1 MMEQRVPGTVRLALH
16 CNCDFYKEKGCWRY
30 NQKFCVETEMSTD
43 ITYSDLNLRL
53 MDTIAPVA
61 GYKGKITSVS
71 SRLPGKRFNGN
82 PIHLKK
88 IETEDDLAYLLQTC
102 KHSCIVN
109 KDMYKVDVFVA
120 FEPLNI
126 EEEFGE
132 DVAQFL
138 VKLSDDKVY
147 QEEVLAGLEELSQE
161 EWNDDMLQLDV
172 FSDELASETCIEQ
185 CPAEMPESDISAI
198 SPEKIGAYRPASA
211 AADEPIDESINGQ
224 ENNNVPCDIVSEKA
238 DPDSFHQHGTTKDNG
253 PCVAA
258 SEGQTKAS
266 VFDTAS
272 EEKPR
277 LRRFAKKMGRSK
289 RALSKFFGLFSCLGA
304 PSCLA

>member
-1 MMEQRVPGTVRLALH
+1 
-16 CNCDFYKEKGCWRY
+16 
-30 NQKFCVETEMSTD
+30 
-43 ITYSDLNLRL
+43 

-172 FSDELASETCIEQ
+172 FSDEPASETCIEQ
-185 CPAEMPESDISAI
+185 CPAEGDISAI

-211 AADEPIDESINGQ
+211 AADEPIDESVNGQ

-258 SEGQTKAS
+258 SEGKTKAS

-277 LRRFAKKMGRSK
+277 LKRFAKKMGRSK

>member
-1 MMEQRVPGTVRLALH
+1 
-16 CNCDFYKEKGCWRY
+16 
-30 NQKFCVETEMSTD
+30 MSTD
-43 ITYSDLNLRL
+43 TSLCDLKLHL

-71 SRLPGKRFNGN
+71 CRLPGKRFNGN
-82 PIHLKK
+82 PVHLKK
-88 IETEDDLAYLLQTC
+88 IETKDDLELLLQTC

-138 VKLSDDKVY
+138 VKLSDDEVY
-147 QEEVLAGLEELSQE
+147 QEKVLAGLEELSQE
-161 EWNDDMLQLDV
+161 EWNDDMLGLDV
-172 FSDELASETCIEQ
+172 FPGELATETCIEQ
-185 CPAEMPESDISAI
+185 CPAEMPEGDTSAI
-198 SPEKIGAYRPASA
+198 SLEKIRAYRPASA
-211 AADEPIDESINGQ
+211 AEDSIDESINGQ
-224 ENNNVPCDIVSEKA
+224 EKHVPCVIASEKA
-238 DPDSFHQHGTTKDNG
+238 DPVPDSLHPGNEDND
-253 PCVAA
+253 PRVTA
-258 SEGQTKAS
+258 KADI

-272 EEKPR
+272 EKKTQ
-277 LRRFAKKMGRSK
+277 LRRLVKKMGRSK